1 MSSLWKFY
9 GRHHDLVDRYKIS
22 VLQMTICHNHFPVLS
37 SFMTYHRVCDH
48 ISTTGVTSGA
58 TIAYPSEHLNLPPDF
73 SEVRG
78 TRTLVLYVCFVDR
91 CSTFWTFSFGH
102 CLLFFDIRILI
113 SPLVSSNSS
122 SVIVYNSLFRKSRRG
137 ICSVARWRSMPIASS
152 TCNAICTQK
161 RYR

>member
-1 MSSLWKFY
+1 MTWLIAIKYLCYKWPFVIITSRSFPRSWLITGFVTTLARQVSLVEQQSPT
-9 GRHHDLVDRYKIS
+9 L
-22 VLQMTICHNHFPVLS
+22 P
-37 SFMTYHRVCDH
+37 
-48 ISTTGVTSGA
+48 
-58 TIAYPSEHLNLPPDF
+58 EHLNLPPDF